1 MTKTIGKKRTA
12 SESSIRKNT
21 LPRKK
26 KRIDLQTVANINR
39 INTHYTSIKLPR
51 TIINDLKR
59 VYKASSDER
68 VEYAGKVSLNAGNT
82 LVKTTMN
89 TPGTSKLRGAIA
101 VQNVKKFMH
110 GYLSYHTHP
119 SSTVQSPTKINRRTD
134 KFYTTPSIN
143 DLLLYIDAYP
153 TMQANLVLDEHG
165 YYVIDIIESVK
176 MNRRP
181 SKTRVEEIYY
191 NFENFMKSQG
201 MAVVF
206 EEKYLYY
213 RSSATQW
220 KRVFNEFANQMLTF
234 TGISMKY
241 YTWEEEPATITIS
254 NKNVK

>member
-1 MTKTIGKKRTA
+1 MLI
-12 SESSIRKNT
+12 
-21 LPRKK
+21 P
-26 KRIDLQTVANINR
+26 
-39 INTHYTSIKLPR
+39 
-51 TIINDLKR
+51 
-59 VYKASSDER
+59 
-68 VEYAGKVSLNAGNT
+68 GNT

-101 VQNVKKFMH
+101 AQNVKKFMN

-153 TMQANLVLDEHG
+153 QMQANLVLDEHG
-165 YYVIDIIESVK
+165 YYIIDIIESVK
-176 MNRRP
+176 LNRRP
-181 SKTRVEEIYY
+181 SKTRVQEIYY

-201 MAVVF
+201 MSVVF

-213 RSSATQW
+213 RSSPSRW
-220 KRVFNEFANQMLTF
+220 KKVFNEFANQMLTF

-241 YTWEEEPATITIS
+241 YTWEEEPGTITIS